1 LRPRSPLAAALAV
14 SLLATACGPD
24 DAAQPPGEAAPALGT
39 ETVED
44 LPPGRD
50 LERSTSG
57 DAGIR
62 TVLRDVDGEEVGIV
76 TFTETA
82 DGAFVEA
89 AVRGLEPGFHGF
101 HLHENPECDP
111 DAPDGPFTTAGGHW
125 AEEDGDHGEHT
136 GDLPPLLVNDNGTAY
151 LALQVAAFDLAML
164 VKGPDGDGVAVV
176 VHADPDNLGH
186 IPDRYTSDD
195 ATSPGPDQDTLE
207 TGDAGDRVA
216 CGVPGA
222 AAEDADGAEGAE
234 EDGDAADPG
243 NGDED
248 ATDATDDADATDADE
263 DADED
268 GGDEGGGDEDGDG
281 S

>member
-1 LRPRSPLAAALAV
+1 VHPRSPLAAALAV

-24 DAAQPPGEAAPALGT
+24 EAARAPGEAAPALGA
-39 ETVED
+39 ESIED

-50 LERSTSG
+50 LEQSTSG

-62 TVLRDVDGEEVGIV
+62 TVLRDADGEEVGTV

-164 VKGPDGDGVAVV
+164 MKGPDGDGVAVV

-186 IPDRYTSDD
+186 VPDRYTSDD
-195 ATSPGPDQDTLE
+195 ATEPGPDQDTLD

-222 AAEDADGAEGAE
+222 DDEPGDPADATEADEADEGEADDEGDDEADEGDADGEAD
-234 EDGDAADPG
+234 DGEADDG
-243 NGDED
+243 E
-248 ATDATDDADATDADE
+248 ADDGEA
-263 DADED
+263 
-268 GGDEGGGDEDGDG
+268 DG